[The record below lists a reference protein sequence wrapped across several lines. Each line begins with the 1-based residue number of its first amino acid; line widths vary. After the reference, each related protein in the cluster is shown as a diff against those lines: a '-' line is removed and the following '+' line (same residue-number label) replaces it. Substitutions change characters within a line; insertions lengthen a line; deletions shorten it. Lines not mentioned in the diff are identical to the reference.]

1 MRERYTKDTK
11 TKNVPFKLSLPG
23 SALHSL
29 TEYTLQNN
37 SDPHL
42 LRMWRNLESCVV
54 LMDMLLHLCSSLFC
68 LVSDHWLAILLNCAT
83 YGQGCA
89 LIYVCMLAIKIHL
102 HKQTIH
108 WATLFIELRR
118 LFLLSIPPG
127 RQMRTQ
133 NSLLM
138 SDCSNLELLIWSDI
152 SECWFAIERPTS
164 TSTLT
169 SAWKSNLVRE
179 LVTGVFRH
187 EAPGLRIF

>member
-1 MRERYTKDTK
+1 
-11 TKNVPFKLSLPG
+11 
-23 SALHSL
+23 
-29 TEYTLQNN
+29 
-37 SDPHL
+37 
-42 LRMWRNLESCVV
+42 
-54 LMDMLLHLCSSLFC
+54 MLDLCSSLFC

-138 SDCSNLELLIWSDI
+138 SDCSNLELLIWSNI

-169 SAWKSNLVRE
+169 SAWKSNLVE
-179 LVTGVFRH
+179 VGWYKLYQINWSLDKNQNMFISSKSWFQGYNTFVNSFDIDTYLFSLLCFCVHVVAANALVCQR
-187 EAPGLRIF
+187 LKR

>member
-1 MRERYTKDTK
+1 MY
-11 TKNVPFKLSLPG
+11 
-23 SALHSL
+23 
-29 TEYTLQNN
+29 
-37 SDPHL
+37 
-42 LRMWRNLESCVV
+42 
-54 LMDMLLHLCSSLFC
+54 
-68 LVSDHWLAILLNCAT
+68 I
-83 YGQGCA
+83 
-89 LIYVCMLAIKIHL
+89 MLAIKIHL

-138 SDCSNLELLIWSDI
+138 SDCSNLELLIWSNI

-179 LVTGVFRH
+179 LVTGVGWLCPNFFDTKH
-187 EAPGLRIF
+187 PACASSKLCEFIISIVSCALPYYWGLPQRLSLDGTSCIKSIEVWTKIKTWFQGYNTFVNSFDIDTYLFSLLCLSSMLSLLML